1 MYTVYNLMYPRPRM
15 ISYIYFFLAVKL
27 NLAEFRFS
35 GGKLY
40 LSTMISSLT
49 VIGKVSIVIVKRNH
63 KDGQV
68 NAERYLMSA
77 PVNKL
82 SGKNFFKKVA
92 LTLLFMP
99 GHLFIRPRNNLH
111 LTLSVTRK
119 SGCPNFLDISHVL
132 HNLHLKY
139 FVQFDNQSLL
149 SAFCCLI
156 LKASVRS
163 FAYACT
169 LFQILSHHCHP
180 TLFDLF
186 IVGSQYIS
194 ISQYICHLPQFFR

>member
-1 MYTVYNLMYPRPRM
+1 MPASTAPSHLVCHLRFYIPNTNIIKYNTNTNAMYSEYNLMYPKPRM
-15 ISYIYFFLAVKL
+15 ISYIYIFLAVKL

-49 VIGKVSIVIVKRNH
+49 VIGKVSIVTVKRNH

-99 GHLFIRPRNNLH
+99 GHLFICPRNNLH
-111 LTLSVTRK
+111 LVCSSEIRMSKL
-119 SGCPNFLDISHVL
+119 FSH
-132 HNLHLKY
+132 
-139 FVQFDNQSLL
+139 F
-149 SAFCCLI
+149 
-156 LKASVRS
+156 
-163 FAYACT
+163 
-169 LFQILSHHCHP
+169 
-180 TLFDLF
+180 
-186 IVGSQYIS
+186 
-194 ISQYICHLPQFFR
+194 